1 MFQRVKDK
9 YDKEIDPDKKVMYD
23 NMIVKGTS
31 TLDEVEKAQKDLSVS
46 DQSKQVH
53 VPQGQ
58 K

>member
-1 MFQRVKDK
+1 MKDK